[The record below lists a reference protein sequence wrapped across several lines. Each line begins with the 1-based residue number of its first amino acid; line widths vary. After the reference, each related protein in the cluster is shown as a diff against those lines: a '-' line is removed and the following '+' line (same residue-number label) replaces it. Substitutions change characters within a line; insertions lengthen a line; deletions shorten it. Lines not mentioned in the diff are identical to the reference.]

1 MSENKLHLEK
11 SLYLKQHAEN
21 PIHWYAYGDEPLRKA
36 KELNKLI
43 FLSIGYSSCHWCHVM
58 AHESFEDTTTANF
71 LNEHFISIKVDREE
85 YPDLD
90 NYYQNVCSLMTG
102 RGGWPLTIF
111 LTPAGKPFIA
121 GTYFPKVGK
130 QGMPS
135 FMDMLKHINQL
146 HTSGDKTIYENAD
159 KIVEELKKPQTVE
172 KKVEYKGHFPAP
184 SAIMNALSNYADA
197 TNGGYGKAPKFPH
210 FPFYEWTCEQILE
223 GMIPKEQG
231 QHVVETLEKM
241 LMGGLYDHAKGG
253 IHRYS
258 VDDKFIVPHFEKM
271 LYDQAGLLKVL
282 SKLSQFYPTPI
293 VFDGILQT
301 LDYLQTEMVSDEGY
315 FFSAQDADSEGQ
327 EGLYFT
333 FTKEEFEES
342 FQDAPAKQQA
352 KLDQYLKYFNI
363 TQEGNFDHH
372 LNVLS
377 LNPAFKGEYYTQD
390 GWQEIRDIRRRLLEQ
405 RKMRVPPATDRKGIA
420 GWNYMLLS
428 ALADVVQ
435 YCPVDVI
442 QGQALTLIQ
451 QTVEGCLKQ
460 FIVVDKATGKHI
472 IRHANTLESQ
482 ALYLEDYVSFSDAQ
496 IRLYEISGNETFKKN
511 ALETVDFI
519 LGNFLKDGQLYLT
532 SIAAATP
539 GFDNLVAPT
548 FDQSYRST
556 VMTFVHLLHRMSVL
570 DAKYAPED
578 IFGTHYAEFAQFA
591 LTNPLGHGEGL
602 RALTY
607 PKDIFRRVEVP
618 LAWIEKPEF
627 LEMRNH
633 FFSRFVITYQDTD
646 TESYQICTK
655 TSCEVNDKGLSKF
668 RELFKMQEP
677 SDG

>member
-21 PIHWYAYGDEPLRKA
+21 PIHWWAYGEQPLNKA

-58 AHESFEDTTTANF
+58 AHESFEDEATANF
-71 LNEHFISIKVDREE
+71 LNDHFISIKVDREE

-111 LTPAGKPFIA
+111 LTPEGKPFIA
-121 GTYFPKVGK
+121 GTYFPKVAK
-130 QGMPS
+130 QGTPS
-135 FMDMLKHINQL
+135 FMEMLKHINQL
-146 HTSGDKTIYENAD
+146 HVSGDKSIHENAD
-159 KIVEELKKPQTVE
+159 KIVEELKKSPTVE
-172 KKVEYKGHFPAP
+172 KKIEFKGHFPGP
-184 SAIMNALSNYADA
+184 SAIMNALKNYADA

-210 FPFYEWTCEQILE
+210 FPFFEWTCEQILE

-231 QHVVETLEKM
+231 QHIVESIEKM

-258 VDDKFIVPHFEKM
+258 TDDKFLVPHFEKM

-282 SKLSQFYPTPI
+282 SKLSQFYPAPI
-293 VFDGILQT
+293 IFDGILQT
-301 LDYLQTEMVSDEGY
+301 LDYLQTEMVSDDGY

-342 FQDAPAKQQA
+342 FQDAPEEQKAKI
-352 KLDQYLKYFNI
+352 DQYLNYFNI
-363 TQEGNFDHH
+363 TQDGNFEHH

-377 LNPAFKGEYYTQD
+377 LNPAFKAEYYTQD

-405 RKMRVPPATDRKGIA
+405 RKMRVPPATDRKGVA
-420 GWNYMLLS
+420 GWNYMMLS

-442 QGQALTLIQ
+442 QNQALTLIQ

-460 FIVVDKATGKHI
+460 FITVDQKSGKHV
-472 IRHANTLESQ
+472 IRHVNTLESQ
-482 ALYLEDYVSFSDAQ
+482 ALYLEDYVNFSDAQ
-496 IRLYEISGNETFKKN
+496 LRLYEISGNETFKKN

-519 LGNFLKDGQLYLT
+519 IGNFLKDGQLYLT
-532 SIAAATP
+532 AIEAATP
-539 GFDNLVAPT
+539 GFTNLTAPT

-556 VMTFVHLLHRMSVL
+556 AMTFVLLLNRITAL
-570 DAKYAPED
+570 DAKYNPEE
-578 IFGTHYAEFAQFA
+578 IFGEHYLNFAQFA

-607 PKDIFRRVEVP
+607 PKDIFRKVEVP
-618 LAWIEKPEF
+618 LAWLEKPEF

-633 FFSRFVITYQDTD
+633 FFSRFLITYQNNDS
-646 TESYQICTK
+646 ENYQICTQQA
-655 TSCEVNDKGLSKF
+655 CEVQGKGLTKF
-668 RELFKMQEP
+668 RELFKMQEN
-677 SDG
+677 SDE